1 MLQRIQTIFML
12 IAFIAL
18 VLGAYLGFDGLK
30 NLYAL
35 GFGFS
40 GILVLIN
47 IFLYKNRPLQVK
59 LNYLVILLILIL
71 SGLSIYQSGIVSGE
85 RSLSKKD
92 IEWLIPLVSIVFLLT
107 ANKYIKRDEALVK
120 SVDRIR

>member
-1 MLQRIQTIFML
+1 MDNVFAMGYGVS
-12 IAFIAL
+12 AL
-18 VLGAYLGFDGLK
+18 
-30 NLYAL
+30 
-35 GFGFS
+35 
-40 GILVLIN
+40 LVFIN
-47 IFLYKNRPLQVK
+47 IFLYKKRPVQVK

-71 SGLSIYQSGIVSGE
+71 SGLSLYYSGIVSGE
-85 RSLSKKD
+85 KSFSKKD

>member
-1 MLQRIQTIFML
+1 ML
-12 IAFIAL
+12 IFS
-18 VLGAYLGFDGLK
+18 AYFGFDGM
-30 NLYAL
+30 NDFYAW
-35 GFGFS
+35 GWAFGALL
-40 GILVLIN
+40 ILIN
-47 IFLYKNRPLQVK
+47 IFLYKSRPLQVK

-85 RSLSKKD
+85 SSLSEKD

>member
-1 MLQRIQTIFML
+1 MLL
-12 IAFIAL
+12 AFIAL
-18 VLGAYLGFDGLK
+18 IFSAYTGFDGMN

-35 GFGFS
+35 GFGV
-40 GILVLIN
+40 GALLVLIN
-47 IFLYKNRPLQVK
+47 IFLYKTRPVQVK

-71 SGLSIYQSGIVSGE
+71 SGLSFYQSGIVSGE

>member
-1 MLQRIQTIFML
+1 MLL
-12 IAFIAL
+12 AFI
-18 VLGAYLGFDGLK
+18 VLIFSAYTGFDGMN

-35 GFGFS
+35 GFGV
-40 GILVLIN
+40 GALLVLIN
-47 IFLYKNRPLQVK
+47 IFLYKTRPVQVK

-71 SGLSIYQSGIVSGE
+71 SGLSFYQSGIVSGE

>member
-1 MLQRIQTIFML
+1 MLQRIQTVYML
-12 IAFIAL
+12 LAFIAL
-18 VLGAYLGFDGLK
+18 VLGAYFGYEGLQ
-30 NLYAL
+30 NPFAL
-35 GFGFS
+35 GFGAGAVIVF
-40 GILVLIN
+40 IN
-47 IFLYKNRPLQVK
+47 IFLYSNRKLQIK

-71 SGLSIYQSGIVSGE
+71 SGLSLYRSGIVSGE
-85 RSLSKKD
+85 SSLSKKD